1 MGFTQSKADSDS
13 RIVTLLLQDFLT
25 GDEVLISESKRELF
39 AEFEMKDL
47 RALHFFLGLE
57 VWQESDE
64 IFLGQ
69 GKYIEETL
77 QRFGMMDCKSMP
89 TPMVANLKLLNETSS
104 DRVDSTIYRKM
115 IGSLMYLT
123 NTRLDICFAD
133 NTLSQ
138 FMVEPRRVH
147 WIAAKHI
154 LRYLKGT
161 VEYGLKYRSDHE
173 VNLEGYTD
181 AD

>member
-1 MGFTQSKADSDS
+1 
-13 RIVTLLLQDFLT
+13 
-25 GDEVLISESKRELF
+25 
-39 AEFEMKDL
+39 
-47 RALHFFLGLE
+47 
-57 VWQESDE
+57 
-64 IFLGQ
+64 
-69 GKYIEETL
+69 
-77 QRFGMMDCKSMP
+77 
-89 TPMVANLKLLNETSS
+89 
-104 DRVDSTIYRKM
+104 M
-115 IGSLMYLT
+115 IGSLMYLS
-123 NTRLDICFAD
+123 NTRPDICFVD